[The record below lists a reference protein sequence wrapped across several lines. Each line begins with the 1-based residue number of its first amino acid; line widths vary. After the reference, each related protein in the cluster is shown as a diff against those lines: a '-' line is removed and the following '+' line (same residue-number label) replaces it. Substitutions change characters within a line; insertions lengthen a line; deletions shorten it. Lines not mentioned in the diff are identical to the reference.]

1 MEHFVLTAGCSIG
14 CQETS
19 EDVGRG
25 RAHGAQDDVLEAC
38 ELFRQ
43 TPFSEMLQSFMAARE
58 NHKLISVAEHL
69 AVLPWC
75 VETKHGTWAM
85 KAFTARR

>member
-19 EDVGRG
+19 EDVS
-25 RAHGAQDDVLEAC
+25 QDEVLEAC

-69 AVLPWC
+69 AVLPWW
-75 VETKHGTWAM
+75 VETIA
-85 KAFTARR
+85 ARR